1 MIEVKGDI
9 GVYLSGGPTV
19 VPNCNIVVEQPK
31 VKDILIFGETN
42 FFTMLE
48 LFSNIDKFFEP
59 LKEENPQF
67 AELNTFQMLLE
78 FLQVPESKQLKDDLI
93 IFFSLICPLYTI
105 QFDKTGIKF
114 LVHDEEKN
122 KDLVRGMLNQMTYK
136 DFGQTIKELFSAE
149 TALASDGLDY
159 NVDENNPQ
167 AVALAKQL
175 REGREKAARF
185 KGERS
190 HTKEKSSVIGNM
202 CSILSVAF
210 GQTIDAFLNLT
221 LFQLF
226 NTFHRW
232 TLKRQYDMY
241 EQGVLLNPW
250 VSKDDIKED
259 DVPKDWTS
267 DFYNLSNNS

>member
-9 GVYLSGGPTV
+9 GVYISGGPV
-19 VPNCNIVVEQPK
+19 VVSDCNIVVEQPK
-31 VKDILIFGETN
+31 VKDVLIFGETN
-42 FFTMLE
+42 FFTALE
-48 LFSNIDKFFEP
+48 LLSNTDKFFES

-67 AELNTFQMLLE
+67 KDLNTFQMLLE
-78 FLQVPESKQLKDDLI
+78 FLQIDESRQLKEDLI
-93 IFFSLICPLYTI
+93 IFFSLICPSYSI
-105 QFDKTGIKF
+105 KFDKNGIKF
-114 LVHDEEKN
+114 LVYDEEQK

-136 DFGQTIKELFSAE
+136 NFGETIKEMFSAE
-149 TALASDGLDY
+149 TALPSDGLDY

-175 REGREKAARF
+175 RAGREKAARF

-190 HTKEKSSVIGNM
+190 KNKEKASVIGNM

-210 GQTIDAFLNLT
+210 GQTIDVFLNLT

-241 EQGVLLNPW
+241 EQGILLNPW
-250 VSKDDIKED
+250 VNKDDVKEESI
-259 DVPKDWTS
+259 PKDWTE

>member
-9 GVYLSGGPTV
+9 GTYLAGGQV
-19 VPNCNIVVEQPK
+19 AVKSCNIIIEPPK
-31 VKDILIFGETN
+31 VRDVLIFGETS
-42 FFTMLE
+42 FLTALE
-48 LFSNIDKFFEP
+48 LFSNTDKFFEP
-59 LKEENPQF
+59 IKEENPEF
-67 AELNTFQMLLE
+67 AELSSFQMLLE
-78 FLQVPESKQLKDDLI
+78 FLQHPQSKELRDDLQV
-93 IFFSLICPLYTI
+93 FFSLICPQYEVE
-105 QFDKTGIKF
+105 FDNRGIKF
-114 LVHDEEKN
+114 LMFDEQQQK
-122 KDLVRGMLNQMTYK
+122 KFTRGMINQMTCEE
-136 DFGQTIKELFSAE
+136 FGEVIKELFSAE

-159 NVDENNPQ
+159 NVDKNNPQ
-167 AVALAKQL
+167 AVALEKKL

-190 HTKEKSSVIGNM
+190 HSKEKTSIIGNM

-259 DVPKDWTS
+259 DVPKDWTA
-267 DFYNLSNNS
+267 DFYNLSNA